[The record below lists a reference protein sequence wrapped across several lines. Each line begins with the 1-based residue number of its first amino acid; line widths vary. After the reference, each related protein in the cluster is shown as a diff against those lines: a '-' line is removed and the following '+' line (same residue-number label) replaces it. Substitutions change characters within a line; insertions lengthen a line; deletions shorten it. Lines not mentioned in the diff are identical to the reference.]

1 MGVVRVIVILLH
13 AFLLPRAVRRSPRK
27 SWLFDTSSASSNAR

>member
-13 AFLLPRAVRRSPRK
+13 AFLLPRAVRRAPRK
-27 SWLFDTSSASSNAR
+27 SWLVATNSASYSAR